1 MAQFEEFDISPDPT
15 LMEDIGATSFSVAD
29 AIVELIAN
37 SVDARVDEEKLEIVV
52 DVSPETIRVID
63 DGAGMSRDDLAE
75 AVRLGVKMDQ
85 LRARSGRGRGPRKG
99 MYGLGMKTAAASL
112 GRRWAVHTRP
122 AGGDEEHRVEFD
134 LDAWRGQSGKR
145 GFRWRV
151 TIETGAHDPEG
162 PLGGRERGTAI
173 VVTGVRERSPM
184 PGPVLDK
191 LGHAYKPNIEN
202 DDVILVNGEAARAPA
217 YNVVENSRVEVDE
230 ELDEGKRVTGWI
242 ALDKQTHNDGRFG
255 LNLYR
260 RGQLIEAWNKDW
272 FNPHPMTSRLLGEL
286 NVDFVQPNFHKQGF
300 EKTTDDWKLLSNFMR
315 DFLRPVVKA
324 SQEMSRGRNDEG
336 KYVRATEG
344 LRQAMG
350 VAGDLGEISGGADAE
365 TPETSAGS
373 EASTPGLAT
382 GAETPADPYA
392 SGTDVEVEAD
402 TLVIDGSKIRLA
414 VIVEDFQSE
423 QTPWDYMF
431 DKPSQELLAVVN
443 ANSSLFQR
451 AQRDHELLGV
461 LALADS
467 VASFL
472 VRERGFDADRARS
485 IRDQWLHAALRKG

>member
-1 MAQFEEFDISPDPT
+1 MAKIQEFDISPDPT

-29 AIVELIAN
+29 AIVELVAN
-37 SVDARVDEEKLEIVV
+37 SVDARSEDAKLEIVV
-52 DVSPETIRVID
+52 DVSHEAIRVID
-63 DGAGMSRDDLAE
+63 DGAGMSRDELAE

-85 LRARSGRGRGPRKG
+85 LRAKGGGARGPRKG

-122 AGGDEEHRVEFD
+122 VGADEEHRVEFD

-145 GFRWRV
+145 DFKWRV
-151 TIETGAHDPEG
+151 TIETLEHDPEG
-162 PLGGRERGTAI
+162 PLGARSHGTAI
-173 VVTGVRERSPM
+173 VITGVREKNPM
-184 PGPVLDK
+184 AGPVLDK
-191 LGHAYKPNIEN
+191 LGAAYKPNIAN
-202 DDVILVNGEAARAPA
+202 GDVIVVNGEAARAPE
-217 YNVVENSRVEVDE
+217 YDYLEHSRVEIDE
-230 ELDEGKRVTGWI
+230 QLDDDKHVRGWV

-272 FNPHPMTSRLLGEL
+272 FTPHLMTSRLIGEL
-286 NVDFVQPNFHKQGF
+286 EVDFVQPNFHKQGF

-315 DFLRPVVKA
+315 EHLKPVVRA
-324 SQEMSRGRNDEG
+324 SREMSRGRNDAG
-336 KYVRATEG
+336 KFVRATEG
-344 LRQAMG
+344 MKQAMG
-350 VAGDLGEISGGADAE
+350 VASDLGELDSG
-365 TPETSAGS
+365 S
-373 EASTPGLAT
+373 STPAGIDSPEDDVGTEGTGRERAT
-382 GAETPADPYA
+382 DPYT
-392 SGTDVEVEAD
+392 SGTEVEVEAD
-402 TLVIDGSKIRLA
+402 TLVINGSKVRLA
-414 VIVEDFQSE
+414 FIVEDFQSE

-431 DKPSQELLAVVN
+431 DAPSNELQAVVN
-443 ANSSLFQR
+443 ANSTLFQR

-485 IRDQWLHAALRKG
+485 IRDQWLHAALRKE